1 MMLCEIFSHFL
12 VGFCINFVSLFE
24 KNRECDMIVN
34 FTVGNY
40 KSFKNK
46 KTLSLEATAITEL
59 QESIIDCNGVR
70 ILPTAVIY
78 GANSSGKSNF
88 LKAII
93 DFWRLVLYSASFNSS
108 QKTEV
113 IPFLLNNRT
122 SNEPSF
128 FEIELISKTGCY
140 FRYGFEV
147 NSEIIVSEWLYKRT
161 SKKYERCLF
170 VRDGN
175 GIGVTGMFKEGAG
188 LEERTRDNALFLSVV
203 DSFNGKIAT
212 DIISTISHMI
222 PMSGI
227 AHSQFGQLSTVQYK
241 HECLRNS
248 SKELFDKLNFGFK
261 DFEIPDD
268 DTLAQ
273 RIKAYTYHTVYDDDG
288 NEVGQTRFNMADFE
302 SEGTNKFYDIY
313 LCIQA
318 TLQVGGTLIIDEF
331 DCKLH
336 PLITQYIIRQFNS
349 PETNPG
355 KGQLIFATHDTNL
368 LSVDLFRRD
377 QIWFVEKDSVGSS
390 DIYSLI
396 EFKGADG
403 LKVRK
408 DRSFEKDY
416 IKGRYGA
423 IPYIK

>member
-1 MMLCEIFSHFL
+1 
-12 VGFCINFVSLFE
+12 
-24 KNRECDMIVN
+24 MIVN

-59 QESIIDCNGVR
+59 QESVIDCNGVR
-70 ILPTAVIY
+70 LLPTAVIY

-93 DFWRLVLYSASFNSS
+93 DFVRLVLSSASFNSS
-108 QKTEV
+108 QKTDV

-122 SNEPSF
+122 SHEPSF
-128 FEIELISKTGCY
+128 FEIELISKSGQY
-140 FRYGFEV
+140 FRYGFEID
-147 NSEIIVSEWLYKRT
+147 SERVISEWLYKRT

-170 VRDGN
+170 VRDEN
-175 GIGVTGMFKEGAG
+175 GIGVTSSFKEGVG

-212 DIISTISHMI
+212 DIISTISHMLPI
-222 PMSGI
+222 SGI
-227 AHSQFGQLSTVQYK
+227 AHSQFGQLSTLQYK
-241 HECLRNS
+241 HDCLRNS

-261 DFEIPDD
+261 DFDIPEDD
-268 DTLAQ
+268 AIAKQ
-273 RIKAYTYHTVYDDDG
+273 IKAYTYHTVYDDEG
-288 NEVGQTRFNMADFE
+288 NEVGKTRFNMADFE

-318 TLQVGGTLIIDEF
+318 TLMVGGVLIIDEF

-355 KGQLIFATHDTNL
+355 HGQLIFATHDTNL

-377 QIWFVEKDSVGSS
+377 QIWFVEKDNVESS

-396 EFKGADG
+396 EFKDADG